1 MITGDIL
8 NWIKTLPKWQQKLS
22 YLLMEN
28 MNIDE
33 AVLMDV
39 FRIFKI
45 EKSLEKGSI
54 PDDITPIKI
63 ENSNEHCNAV
73 WSGVE
78 NLHGVNRLKSDEKLS
93 VSEGLTLI
101 YGENGSGKSGY
112 TRLLNQAF
120 ISRGDQEILGNVY
133 SSKKED
139 ISANFTFNVDGNEV
153 ELSYPKDKDEY
164 PFKIIRN
171 FDSRSAISDM
181 TEESVIDFAPS
192 ELSFFDLLLSYS
204 TLIQKKLDDECESK
218 RIENPVIKYFNKEGE
233 ALNQMRN
240 LSATTEIS
248 KLKKMFYIEDKEK
261 EQYERTKGEKANLKA
276 LDINKQT
283 TLIDNVLSF
292 LKEALK
298 KSNNFFDVI
307 SSENID
313 VYNRQIEFFN
323 KCKLV
328 NNKNGLEM
336 FKNENIEL
344 IGSSEWKEFLK
355 SAKIYYDK
363 ISNHNSCPLC
373 GNKIYEKD
381 LIFKYWK
388 YLESD
393 SENNYKVAKEA
404 IRISTETLIKVDL
417 SFLADSSIQE
427 YWLMNNFKEET
438 KIINKFFVEAEKYKN
453 QLIASLEKGHLIT
466 EVFNFA
472 APNLDGLIAQ
482 VIEKKESLNQENINK
497 KIVEYSKFEDMYV
510 DKIKINE
517 LIPIITQYVDYLKW
531 EELAKK
537 SKINTRTI
545 TNKQKELFEKYVTD
559 DYLKTFK
566 SECNKLNANFDIE
579 IVSRGRSG
587 QTLKKLQIKGNVPGK
602 ILSEGEQRA
611 ISIAN
616 FLTEVQ
622 MDKENKGIVL
632 DDPVS
637 SLDHKRR
644 TQIVK
649 RLLEEAC
656 CRQVIIFTH
665 EIAFFMEMKIQAE
678 KSGIIFQQ
686 ETIRKICNEPGNI
699 SSVIP
704 WQGMGV
710 KDRTGKLKNDL
721 QKINSVFNAGDMD
734 KYYYEAKQWCELLRE
749 SWERAV
755 EEVLFNDAIQRYNPC
770 VQTQRLKKAP
780 FSQELYN
787 ELENGMTEC
796 SSWCH
801 DQARAMN
808 GNIPSVE
815 DLKKYIDS
823 FEKYCKKYRA

>member
-1 MITGDIL
+1 MITRDIL

-28 MNIDE
+28 MNINE

-73 WSGVE
+73 WNSVE

-93 VSEGLTLI
+93 VSESLTLI

-120 ISRGDQEILGNVY
+120 ISRGDQEILGNVF

-171 FDSRSAISDM
+171 FDSRCAISDM

-192 ELSFFDLLLSYS
+192 ELSFFDLLMSYS
-204 TLIQKKLDDECESK
+204 TLVQKKLDDERESK

-240 LSATTEIS
+240 LSANTEIS

-261 EQYERTKGEKANLKA
+261 EQYERTKVEKANLIA
-276 LDINKQT
+276 LDVNKQT
-283 TLIDNVLSF
+283 ILIENVLSS

-298 KSNNFFDVI
+298 KSNNFIDVI
-307 SSENID
+307 SSDNID

-336 FKNENIEL
+336 FKNENVEL

-438 KIINKFFVEAEKYKN
+438 EIINKFFIEAEKYKN

-466 EVFNFA
+466 EGFNFA
-472 APNLDGLIAQ
+472 TPNLDGLIAQ

-537 SKINTRTI
+537 SKINTRII

-566 SECNKLNANFDIE
+566 SECNKLMANFDVE

-665 EIAFFMEMKIQAE
+665 EIAFFIEMKIQAE
-678 KSGIIFQQ
+678 KVGITFQQ
-686 ETIRKICNEPGNI
+686 KTIRKICNEPGNI

-710 KDRTGKLKNDL
+710 KDRTGKLKKDL
-721 QKINSVFNAGDMD
+721 QKINSVFKAGDMD
-734 KYYYEAKQWCELLRE
+734 KYYYEVKQWCELLRE

-787 ELENGMTEC
+787 ELENGITEC

-801 DQARAMN
+801 DQARAIN

-815 DLKKYIDS
+815 DLKKYINS
-823 FEKYCKKYRA
+823 FEKYCKKYRS

>member
-22 YLLMEN
+22 YLLMGN

-63 ENSNEHCNAV
+63 ENSNKHCNTV
-73 WSGVE
+73 WSGVG
-78 NLHGVNRLKSDEKLS
+78 NLQGVNRLKSDEKLS

-139 ISANFTFNVDGNEV
+139 ISASFTFNVDGNEV

-164 PFKIIRN
+164 PFRIIRN

-204 TLIQKKLDDECESK
+204 ILIQKKLDDECESK
-218 RIENPVIKYFNKEGE
+218 RTENPVIKYFNTEGE

-248 KLKKMFYIEDKEK
+248 KLKKLFYIEDKEK
-261 EQYERTKGEKANLKA
+261 EQYERTKGEKANLIA
-276 LDINKQT
+276 LDIDKQT

-373 GNKIYEKD
+373 GNKIYEEN

-404 IRISTETLIKVDL
+404 IRISTETLIKIDL
-417 SFLADSSIQE
+417 SFLAYSSIQE

-438 KIINKFFVEAEKYKN
+438 EIINKFFVEADKYKN

-466 EVFNFA
+466 EGFNFV

-510 DKIKINE
+510 DKTKINE
-517 LIPIITQYVDYLKW
+517 LIPIITQYVDHLKW

-587 QTLKKLQIKGNVPGK
+587 QTLRKLQIKGNVPGK

-801 DQARAMN
+801 DQARAIN

>member
-1 MITGDIL
+1 MITRDIL

-73 WSGVE
+73 WNSVE

-120 ISRGDQEILGNVY
+120 ISRGDQEILGNVF

-171 FDSRSAISDM
+171 FDSRCAISDM

-192 ELSFFDLLLSYS
+192 ELSFFDLLMSYS
-204 TLIQKKLDDECESK
+204 TLVQKKLDDERESK

-240 LSATTEIS
+240 LSANTEIS

-261 EQYERTKGEKANLKA
+261 EQYERTKVEKANLIA
-276 LDINKQT
+276 LDVNKQT
-283 TLIDNVLSF
+283 ILIDNVLSS

-298 KSNNFFDVI
+298 KSNNFIDVI
-307 SSENID
+307 SSDNID

-336 FKNENIEL
+336 FKNENVEL

-438 KIINKFFVEAEKYKN
+438 EIINKFFVEAEKYKN
-453 QLIASLEKGHLIT
+453 QLIASL
-466 EVFNFA
+466 
-472 APNLDGLIAQ
+472 
-482 VIEKKESLNQENINK
+482 KK
-497 KIVEYSKFEDMYV
+497 
-510 DKIKINE
+510 
-517 LIPIITQYVDYLKW
+517 
-531 EELAKK
+531 
-537 SKINTRTI
+537 
-545 TNKQKELFEKYVTD
+545 
-559 DYLKTFK
+559 
-566 SECNKLNANFDIE
+566 
-579 IVSRGRSG
+579 
-587 QTLKKLQIKGNVPGK
+587 
-602 ILSEGEQRA
+602 
-611 ISIAN
+611 
-616 FLTEVQ
+616 
-622 MDKENKGIVL
+622 
-632 DDPVS
+632 
-637 SLDHKRR
+637 
-644 TQIVK
+644 
-649 RLLEEAC
+649 
-656 CRQVIIFTH
+656 
-665 EIAFFMEMKIQAE
+665 
-678 KSGIIFQQ
+678 
-686 ETIRKICNEPGNI
+686 
-699 SSVIP
+699 
-704 WQGMGV
+704 
-710 KDRTGKLKNDL
+710 
-721 QKINSVFNAGDMD
+721 
-734 KYYYEAKQWCELLRE
+734 
-749 SWERAV
+749 
-755 EEVLFNDAIQRYNPC
+755 
-770 VQTQRLKKAP
+770 
-780 FSQELYN
+780 
-787 ELENGMTEC
+787 
-796 SSWCH
+796 
-801 DQARAMN
+801 
-808 GNIPSVE
+808 
-815 DLKKYIDS
+815 
-823 FEKYCKKYRA
+823 

>member
-1 MITGDIL
+1 
-8 NWIKTLPKWQQKLS
+8 
-22 YLLMEN
+22 

-63 ENSNEHCNAV
+63 ENSNKHCNTV
-73 WSGVE
+73 WSGVG
-78 NLHGVNRLKSDEKLS
+78 NLQGVNRLKSDEKLS

-139 ISANFTFNVDGNEV
+139 ISASFTFNVDGNEV

-164 PFKIIRN
+164 PFRIIRN

-204 TLIQKKLDDECESK
+204 ILIQKKLDDECESK
-218 RIENPVIKYFNKEGE
+218 RTENPVIKYFNTEGE

-248 KLKKMFYIEDKEK
+248 KLKKLFYIEDKEK
-261 EQYERTKGEKANLKA
+261 EQYERTKGEKANLIA
-276 LDINKQT
+276 LDIDKQT

-373 GNKIYEKD
+373 GNKIYEEN

-404 IRISTETLIKVDL
+404 IRISTETLIKIDL
-417 SFLADSSIQE
+417 SFLAYSSIQE

-438 KIINKFFVEAEKYKN
+438 EIINKFFVEADKYKN

-466 EVFNFA
+466 EGFNFV

-510 DKIKINE
+510 DKTKINE
-517 LIPIITQYVDYLKW
+517 LIPIITQYVDHLKW

-587 QTLKKLQIKGNVPGK
+587 QTLRKLQIKGNVPGK

-801 DQARAMN
+801 DQARAIN